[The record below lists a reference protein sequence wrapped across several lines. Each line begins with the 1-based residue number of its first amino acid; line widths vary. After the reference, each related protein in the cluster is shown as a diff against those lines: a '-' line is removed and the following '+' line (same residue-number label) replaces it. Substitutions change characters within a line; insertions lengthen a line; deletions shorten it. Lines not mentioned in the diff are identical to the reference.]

1 MKINVNQ
8 VLKRDAEKKQE
19 VKPLPKVKVI
29 TRRSEPGTRSEVA
42 RKILEKTPP
51 EVKQKVKDYANK
63 VAQDANKMAPEST
76 EKDMILRALWEE
88 ISAIKTERGK
98 LSTRTAYLVAEV
110 AEKLMKESPATAR
123 SFMAGEL
130 PMPEI
135 QEHYNKIEALTDQA
149 TAVWDKIKYVEQYG
163 KLPVDPETPAP
174 VLAEDSPEA
183 SIIHHQ
189 IRRLDDR
196 IHKTKKKLSGKVPK
210 NPSRLATWK
219 EKLAMDEIQ
228 RDELKRKLKNVQYG
242 ARAERAGA
250 E

>member
-19 VKPLPKVKVI
+19 VKPLPKVVVT
-29 TRRSEPGTRSEVA
+29 TRRSEPGTRSPIA
-42 RKILEKTPP
+42 KTILGETPS
-51 EVKQKVKDYANK
+51 EVKQKVADYATK
-63 VAQDANKMAPEST
+63 VVQNAT
-76 EKDMILRALWEE
+76 EKEMILKGLWED
-88 ISAIKTERGK
+88 ISALKTARGQ
-98 LSTRTAYLVAEV
+98 LSTRTAYLVTEV
-110 AEKLMKESPATAR
+110 AQKLMAESPATAQ
-123 SFMAGEL
+123 SFMDGDL

-135 QEHYNKIEALTDQA
+135 KEHYDRIEVLTDQA
-149 TAVWDKIKYVEQYG
+149 TAVWDKIQYVEQYG
-163 KLPVDPETPAP
+163 KLPVAPETPAP
-174 VLAEDSPEA
+174 VLEEDSPEA
-183 SIIHHQ
+183 SVIHHQ

-210 NPSRLATWK
+210 NPSRLAIWK

-228 RDELKRKLKNVQYG
+228 RDEMKRKLKNVQYG